1 MKFSAKLKQVMQ
13 ELDLNQR
20 QVCTMT
26 GKSKGS
32 VSQYISGKQIPSE
45 DTQRDIAVSLGLA
58 PDYFTEEV
66 QTVALMPKK
75 ALAESGIERL
85 SPEEAAVLMGLG
97 KETVRLGLQ
106 QGVFPWGYAVK
117 TSEHRWTYFIN
128 ARRFAE
134 IEGVTSMHCIDIENY
149 PEGEVAKL

>member
-75 ALAESGIERL
+75 STCR
-85 SPEEAAVLMGLG
+85 
-97 KETVRLGLQ
+97 K
-106 QGVFPWGYAVK
+106 W
-117 TSEHRWTYFIN
+117 N
-128 ARRFAE
+128 
-134 IEGVTSMHCIDIENY
+134 
-149 PEGEVAKL
+149 